1 MYISK
6 EDVIAVRMK
15 DYEIIKKGIAMVE
28 IIKKGKMP
36 EKKKIFFGCRN
47 CGTEF
52 KAEESDCDLYVVDG
66 FFGEAIPVEVSCKC
80 PLCKKEVKKPYKE
93 GKR

>member
-1 MYISK
+1 MRI
-6 EDVIAVRMK
+6 K
-15 DYEIIKKGIAMVE
+15 DYEIIKKEIAMVE

-36 EKKKIFFGCRN
+36 EKKKIFFRCEN

-66 FFGEAIPVEVSCKC
+66 FFGEIIPSQVSCEC
-80 PLCKKEVKKPYKE
+80 PLCKKGVSKPYKE